1 MITVEYRPKHYC
13 LKMTGHARS
22 GEEGHDL
29 VCSAASIL
37 VYTLAANVA
46 SLKERRAVRDY
57 QSTLNKGEADIR
69 CTPYTKMDSVV
80 SLCFDTV
87 CTGFALLARDYP
99 ENIKFD
105 ILP

>member
-1 MITVEYRPKHYC
+1 MITVTYRPKYHC

-37 VYTLAANVA
+37 AYTLAADIA
-46 SLKERRAVRDY
+46 KLKERRAVRDY
-57 QSTLNKGEADIR
+57 QVTMDKGEADIR
-69 CTPYTKMDSVV
+69 CTPYTKMDNVV
-80 SLCFDTV
+80 GLCFESV

-99 ENIKFD
+99 ENVKYE
-105 ILP
+105 ILL